1 MKVRVNQQRCVGSGQ
16 CVRTA
21 PEVFDQ
27 REHDG
32 IVLIIDGAA
41 IDVHAQAI
49 RKAARLCPAQAIS
62 IEESNT

>member
-16 CVRTA
+16 CARTVPA
-21 PEVFDQ
+21 VFDQ

-32 IVLIIDGAA
+32 IVLLLDDAPPAA
-41 IDVHAQAI
+41 LTEAV

-62 IEESNT
+62 IEQS